1 MNTPTRQQILLIGK
15 DDQVGWQ
22 LRRTLAPLGDIAAF
36 DHPHLDLAD
45 ADQIRAIVAE
55 VRPTLI
61 VNAAAYTDVD
71 KAETESDKAMAVN
84 GTAPGILA
92 EEAKRLGA
100 GIVHYSTDYV
110 FDGRKQSP
118 YTEEDEANPLNV
130 YGKTKL
136 AGDHAVQNSGA
147 PYLIFRTSWV
157 YGVRGHNFL
166 RTLLRLFAEREEIS
180 IVDDQ
185 IGAPTWSRMI
195 AEVTAQCLGQAFS
208 PSTGITLQDISGLYN
223 LTAAGETSW
232 YGFAQSIADQTSAKH
247 LVPKVSR
254 LKPIPSEDYPLPA
267 TRSKYGVLSHQK
279 LNNTFGLVIP
289 PWDEQLQLCLACM
302 E

>member
-1 MNTPTRQQILLIGK
+1 MNTPTRQKILLIGK
-15 DDQVGWQ
+15 DGQVGWQ

-110 FDGRKQSP
+110 FDGVKQSP

-136 AGDHAVQNSGA
+136 AGDHAIQDSGA
-147 PYLIFRTSWV
+147 PHLIFRTSWV

-166 RTLLRLFAEREEIS
+166 RTLLKLFAEREEIS

-208 PSTGITLQDISGLYN
+208 PSTGITLRDISGLYN